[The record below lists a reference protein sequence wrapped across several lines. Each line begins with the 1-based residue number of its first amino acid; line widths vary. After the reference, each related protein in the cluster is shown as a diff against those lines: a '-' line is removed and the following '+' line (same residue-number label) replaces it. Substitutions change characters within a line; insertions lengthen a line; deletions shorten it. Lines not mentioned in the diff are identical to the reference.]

1 MTSLIWLGW
10 QEGRKT
16 LPVGKKFSYVE
27 KFPNNLSHWFS
38 NALSGRVVFVFSKGN
53 LSAEAPCV
61 HQGLEKWWLG
71 VGLGRPPYQLHSL
84 LSPFLS
90 FQKSPFLVYSTDIS
104 ISDNISESPRDPT
117 WHPSELAPFSPHNWA
132 GIAFKLSLK
141 PRNMPLKSWK
151 VLFTSRKTNL
161 KMYQC
166 CLLLRKI

>member
-53 LSAEAPCV
+53 L
-61 HQGLEKWWLG
+61 GG
-71 VGLGRPPYQLHSL
+71 PPYQLHSL